1 MSKLRHIDLPE
12 KDAPLRADVSLLGSL
27 VGDVLVDQH
36 GDDLLE
42 RVETVRKAAIRPREG
57 EPVTGFESDKARALL
72 AYLAV
77 EAHRAHQREK
87 LAGMLWPRSRLNRSP
102 APICDAYWST
112 SAV

>member
-42 RVETVRKAAIRPREG
+42 RVETVRKAAIRQREG
-57 EPVTGFESDKARALL
+57 S
-72 AYLAV
+72 
-77 EAHRAHQREK
+77 
-87 LAGMLWPRSRLNRSP
+87 RSRGPTWISCWPGSRP
-102 APICDAYWST
+102 RT
-112 SAV
+112 